1 FGSTE
6 RPKFFLRWQPV
17 DSSLTL
23 RATFNEA
30 YRAPTLGELFTSQ
43 TQIFAFVDDPAGVTP
58 PDAPIKETIGGN
70 PNLTPEVAY
79 EWTYGAVWTPAKL
92 IKGLTLSADF
102 YHIDLRN
109 GVFIIDD
116 FSTVLANFITR
127 TGTLPNGA
135 PTGGIYSDL
144 IRRNPVTGTIQ
155 EITPTPQNLSR
166 IITEGFD
173 YEVFYQLD
181 TSIFGHG
188 NLGTLTL
195 TFNG

>member
-1 FGSTE
+1 
-6 RPKFFLRWQPV
+6 
-17 DSSLTL
+17 

-109 GVFIIDD
+109 GFFIIDD

-127 TGTLPNGA
+127 
-135 PTGGIYSDL
+135 
-144 IRRNPVTGTIQ
+144 
-155 EITPTPQNLSR
+155 
-166 IITEGFD
+166 
-173 YEVFYQLD
+173 
-181 TSIFGHG
+181 
-188 NLGTLTL
+188 
-195 TFNG
+195 